1 MAMLTEMGRLPMDPL
16 TLKPP
21 FDATDKR
28 MYGLPCFKGT
38 RIPVRDLMTHLG
50 ESDAVV
56 EFLQAHPNLTREQID
71 NTLTIATRELERIA
85 PPAPKRSRRQSPAR

>member
-1 MAMLTEMGRLPMDPL
+1 MDPL

-21 FDATDKR
+21 FDATAKR

-56 EFLQAHPNLTREQID
+56 EFLRAHPNLTREQID

-85 PPAPKRSRRQSPAR
+85 PSAPRSARPRCPSPVG

>member
-1 MAMLTEMGRLPMDPL
+1 MDPL

-21 FDATDKR
+21 FDATAKR

-50 ESDAVV
+50 ESDAVL

-85 PPAPKRSRRQSPAR
+85 PPAPKRSGARRPAVR

>member
-1 MAMLTEMGRLPMDPL
+1 MDPL
-16 TLKPP
+16 SLQPP

-50 ESDAVV
+50 ESEAVL

-85 PPAPKRSRRQSPAR
+85 PPAPKVSRPRPTSPVR

>member
-1 MAMLTEMGRLPMDPL
+1 MDSL
-16 TLKPP
+16 KLKPP

-71 NTLTIATRELERIA
+71 DTLTIATQELERIA
-85 PPAPKRSRRQSPAR
+85 PPAPKRSR

>member
-1 MAMLTEMGRLPMDPL
+1 MDPL

-38 RIPVRDLMTHLG
+38 RVPVRDLI
-50 ESDAVV
+50 EVV
-56 EFLQAHPNLTREQID
+56 LLRWTV
-71 NTLTIATRELERIA
+71 
-85 PPAPKRSRRQSPAR
+85 

>member
-1 MAMLTEMGRLPMDPL
+1 MDPL
-16 TLKPP
+16 TLNLP

-38 RIPVRDLMTHLG
+38 RVPVRDLMAHLG
-50 ESDAVV
+50 ESDAVL

-71 NTLTIATRELERIA
+71 STLTIATRELERIA
-85 PPAPKRSRRQSPAR
+85 PAAPKRPPSRRSSSVR

>member
-1 MAMLTEMGRLPMDPL
+1 MDPN

-85 PPAPKRSRRQSPAR
+85 PPAPKRSRHQSPTR

>member
-1 MAMLTEMGRLPMDPL
+1 MDPL
-16 TLKPP
+16 TLEPP
-21 FDATDKR
+21 FDVTAKR

-50 ESDAVV
+50 ESDAVTA
-56 EFLQAHPNLTREQID
+56 FLQAHPNLTREQID

-85 PPAPKRSRRQSPAR
+85 PSAAEDALSHGGTKSHVRQR

>member
-1 MAMLTEMGRLPMDPL
+1 MNPL
-16 TLKPP
+16 TLAPP
-21 FDATDKR
+21 FEATAKR

-56 EFLQAHPNLTREQID
+56 AFLQAHPNLTREQID
-71 NTLTIATRELERIA
+71 STLTIAARELERIA
-85 PPAPKRSRRQSPAR
+85 PSAVEDALPRGGTRPHVRQR

>member
-1 MAMLTEMGRLPMDPL
+1 MNPL
-16 TLKPP
+16 TLDPP
-21 FDATDKR
+21 FDATAKR

-50 ESDAVV
+50 ESDAVTA
-56 EFLQAHPNLTREQID
+56 FLQAHPNLTREQID

-85 PPAPKRSRRQSPAR
+85 PSAAEDALSRGGTKSHVRQR